1 MKNISNSVVSRGMGI
16 VCGVIGL
23 TWLVMHFIPLYIFPW
38 TFFNE
43 LLDSFLY
50 SYSLINSIAY
60 IVAHEP
66 FVILLWLFNT
76 LNFVL
81 LFVFSYIGILEKR
94 VNRYLSIIFLLSSIF
109 AFVLYFVLY
118 LVPYFVLYFA
128 LSVGMVTTV
137 LTYLLMIVLST
148 LILLK
153 RKTKN
158 TSSTTYFEEH
168 SQGTID
174 ISQQVQQFLL
184 MNSNKFEGAHYLVL
198 QKTLTGIS
206 QEKIHQIYMVDLKDP
221 QMVLI
226 CSLLFGGLGVDRFI
240 IGDVGLGILKLI
252 TAGGFGIWTIID
264 YFLTY
269 KKARQVNFERV
280 MEIVRN

>member
-1 MKNISNSVVSRGMGI
+1 MKNISDSVVSRGMGI
-16 VCGVIGL
+16 VCGVVGL
-23 TWLVMHFIPLYIFPW
+23 IWLVLHFIPLGIFPG
-38 TFFNE
+38 TFFDV
-43 LLDSFLY
+43 LL
-50 SYSLINSIAY
+50 SYSPIDTIAY
-60 IVAHEP
+60 VVAYEP

-109 AFVLYFVLY
+109 AFVL
-118 LVPYFVLYFA
+118 
-128 LSVGMVTTV
+128 SVGMGAIGMFIVT
-137 LTYLLMIVLST
+137 LTHLLLIVLST

-168 SQGTID
+168 SRGTID

-198 QKTLTGIS
+198 QKSLTGIS

-252 TAGGFGIWTIID
+252 TAGGLGIWTIID